1 VGTITQEG
9 RARAHRYLRV
19 ALALQAVGLLALIAL
34 TVPDWLDRYL
44 HPYICTSGQLCID
57 FRGLA
62 FDYLAIFFGPV
73 IVVLLI
79 LARRWRGPRLWPL
92 AIVVLLDAA
101 AIFLTVDS
109 ILNDLYNRTNSIPPV
124 ASAPPLLLLPA
135 LATLVLGI
143 NLVRPVR
150 WMPLLVASAAGCIVM
165 AAALWIRDLG
175 STPPL

>member
-1 VGTITQEG
+1 MGTITQEG

-73 IVVLLI
+73 IVLLLI

-150 WMPLLVASAAGCIVM
+150 WMPLLAASAAGCIVT
-165 AAALWIRDLG
+165 AAALWIRDVG
-175 STPPL
+175 PTPPL